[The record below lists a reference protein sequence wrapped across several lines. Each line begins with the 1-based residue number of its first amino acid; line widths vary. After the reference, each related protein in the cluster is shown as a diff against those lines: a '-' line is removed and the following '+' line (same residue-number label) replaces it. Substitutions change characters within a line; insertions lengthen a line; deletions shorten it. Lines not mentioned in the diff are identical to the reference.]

1 MNIDID
7 THQAKPGLTITSDK
21 HLSDII
27 FDLASKQL
35 LINAAETDMQARVEA
50 AKKAFAD
57 ATAPISSEITTLFA
71 AVEAYANEHKDRLF
85 PLKGAKRKKTFSVLQ
100 HALQYRSS
108 DQVKAP
114 ANAVLIIKTMIFNLE
129 VEIQQLGQCEESTRK
144 ARIIQLLEG
153 IIRQPDPELNKDAVK
168 ALADKELVDHLA
180 AHGIK
185 VETVET
191 FKLAFAFTPEQEGK
205 S

>member
-7 THQAKPGLTITSDK
+7 TQQAAPALTITDDK
-21 HLSDII
+21 HLSDIV
-27 FDLASKQL
+27 FALASKQL

-57 ATAPISSEITTLFA
+57 ATAPISEEITTLFA
-71 AVEAYANEHKDRLF
+71 AVEAYANKHKDRLF
-85 PLKGAKRKKTFSVLQ
+85 PLKGGKRKKTFKVLQ

-114 ANAVLIIKTMIFNLE
+114 ANAVQIIKSIILSSEVNIMNLGDCDAATQIAAA
-129 VEIQQLGQCEESTRK
+129 IQK
-144 ARIIQLLEG
+144 LEAC
-153 IIRQPDPELNKDAVK
+153 IRRPEPELDKDAVK

-180 AHGIK
+180 EHGIK